1 MNVEAD
7 GRADGSCGANVADVE
22 EDRIL
27 LEVGAT
33 KYTQRTTEIEKRDT
47 GRKDNDDWNLAP
59 YRRNK

>member
-7 GRADGSCGANVADVE
+7 GRADRSRGANVADAE

-33 KYTQRTTEIEKRDT
+33 KYTQRTTEIEKRDARRKDDDDGNFT
-47 GRKDNDDWNLAP
+47 PGGRK
-59 YRRNK
+59 R